1 MLNPKINKALK
12 FASGHEMHNR
22 FMLAPMTNQQSNE
35 DGTLSDDELHWLK
48 MRAKG
53 GFGLISTCASHV
65 DEIGKGFSG
74 QLGIFHDKH
83 IEGHKKLSAA
93 IREHNSLAIV
103 QLHHAGM
110 RSPKKL
116 INGQAVAPSDLPEFD
131 ARALS
136 LDEVYRVRDKF
147 IEAAI
152 RAQKSAYDGVQ
163 IHGAHSYLLCQ
174 FLSLEHNKREDDYG
188 GSLANRVRLIK
199 EIVEGIRQT
208 CGKRFLLS
216 LRLSPERMGM
226 QLDEIKTLCL
236 EFDED
241 QSLDFLDISL
251 WDSFKMPEE
260 IEHQDQ
266 TLLKHFTSLDLKH
279 SKLTVAGK
287 IYSSEDVCAVMNE
300 GIDFVSIGKAGI
312 LHHDFPKKVMN
323 DSSFEMQT
331 LPVSRDYLKKEGL
344 GDKFID
350 YMSRWEDFVASSEAE

>member
-1 MLNPKINKALK
+1 MLNPKIHKALK

-22 FMLAPMTNQQSNE
+22 FMLAPMTNQQSKE

-74 QLGIFHDKH
+74 QLGIFNDKH
-83 IEGHKKLSAA
+83 IEGHKKLAA
-93 IREHNSLAIV
+93 TIREHDSLAIV

-116 INGQAVAPSDLPEFD
+116 ISGQAVAPSDLPEFD

-152 RAQKSAYDGVQ
+152 RAKKSEYDGVQ

-174 FLSLEHNKREDDYG
+174 FLSQEHNKRQDEYG
-188 GSLANRVRLIK
+188 GSLENRVRLIK
-199 EIVEGIRQT
+199 EIIAGIRET
-208 CGKRFLLS
+208 CGNNFLLS

-226 QLDEIKTLCL
+226 RLEEIKTLSL
-236 EFDED
+236 EFEKDET
-241 QSLDFLDISL
+241 LDFLDISL
-251 WDSFKMPEE
+251 WDSFKLPEE
-260 IEHQDQ
+260 EKHQNKS
-266 TLLKHFTSLDLKH
+266 LLAHFTSLELKH
-279 SKLTVAGK
+279 TKLTVAGK
-287 IYSSEDVCAVMNE
+287 IYTGKDVHTVMNN

-312 LHHDFPKKVMN
+312 LHHDFPKQVII
-323 DSSFEMQT
+323 DSIFEMHS
-331 LPVSRDYLKKEGL
+331 LPVNRDYLKSEGL
-344 GDKFID
+344 GEKFID
-350 YMSRWEDFVASSEAE
+350 YMSRWEGFVKPK